1 MQCLLLTRAAC
12 SSLNVWGFLGKGS
25 TIHACSTSLPDL
37 SYSDSNLPGQKHSL
51 TVNHI
56 VMNCLI
62 KLVLHDQ
69 RSQIYKTK
77 HKIFLKISQ
86 NISQGYR
93 VHCPW
98 SSQGPVLSW
107 KYSGFEQY
115 GSPRQSSSTHLNLAE
130 WGHDDWIVGHILDLK
145 GKDGRIVGA
154 YRIPD
159 FTTSELPSC
168 DHLVLWH
175 ILLNS
180 GLKLFYLAILF
191 GSAKW
196 VFNDSASSAH

>member
-1 MQCLLLTRAAC
+1 MCGMHSVLLTRAAC
-12 SSLNVWGFLGKGS
+12 SSLNVWGFWGKES
-25 TIHACSTSLPDL
+25 TIHACSSSLTDL
-37 SYSDSNLPGQKHSL
+37 SYSDSNLPGQIHSL
-51 TVNHI
+51 TINHI

-69 RSQIYKTK
+69 RPHIYKTK

-93 VHCPW
+93 VHFPW

-107 KYSGFEQY
+107 EYLGFEQY
-115 GSPRQSSSTHLNLAE
+115 RRSRQSSSTHLNLAV
-130 WGHDDWIVGHILDLK
+130 WGHDDWIVGPILDLK
-145 GKDGRIVGA
+145 GKDGRTVGA
-154 YRIPD
+154 DRIPD

-180 GLKLFYLAILF
+180 GLKLF
-191 GSAKW
+191 
-196 VFNDSASSAH
+196 